1 MVAEHASA
9 TESVDQQNRDNG
21 QNSLSLFSGAKRQK
35 PRIIFLCSNISIP
48 QLVTITRQ
56 CKRLFW
62 VLAGYWVNVLPN
74 CTMGLFWGRIWTR
87 FPTLCRNG
95 SFSFLKST
103 IKIILCPLNF
113 CNSTIVFKSSW
124 EDCIFQRPFENNN
137 LCKRTA
143 NEVYYGGFENSLE

>member
-21 QNSLSLFSGAKRQK
+21 QNSLSLFSGAKRPK

-62 VLAGYWVNVLPN
+62 VLAGNWVNVLPN
-74 CTMGLFWGRIWTR
+74 CTMGLFWGRIWTP

-113 CNSTIVFKSSW
+113 CINYCFQNPFGKTGLSKDHLKTITYAKERLTKCIM
-124 EDCIFQRPFENNN
+124 EDSNI
-137 LCKRTA
+137 
-143 NEVYYGGFENSLE
+143 V

>member
-1 MVAEHASA
+1 MVAERASA

-21 QNSLSLFSGAKRQK
+21 QNSLSLFSGAKRRK

-56 CKRLFW
+56 CKWLFW
-62 VLAGYWVNVLPN
+62 VLAGDWVNVLPN

-95 SFSFLKST
+95 HFSFVKST

-113 CNSTIVFKSSW
+113 CNKLLFSN
-124 EDCIFQRPFENNN
+124 PPG
-137 LCKRTA
+137 RTA
-143 NEVYYGGFENSLE
+143 YSKDHLKTITYAKERLTKCIMEDSKIV

>member
-1 MVAEHASA
+1 MVAERASA

-21 QNSLSLFSGAKRQK
+21 QNSLSLFSGAKRRK

-56 CKRLFW
+56 CKWLFW

-113 CNSTIVFKSSW
+113 CINYCFQILLGGLHIPKTIWTITYAKERLTKCIM
-124 EDCIFQRPFENNN
+124 EDSNI
-137 LCKRTA
+137 
-143 NEVYYGGFENSLE
+143 V